1 MSHSART
8 GRINTAATAASLG
21 AVFFWALGPI
31 FIKYLTG
38 HMDSWTQNALRYSA
52 ACVFWLP
59 FVAYVALRGNFP
71 QRTWRRAIVPSI
83 ANVGM
88 QSLWGAG
95 FYYLSPAFMTLLTN
109 TSILWVTGFSLVF
122 FPQERPL
129 MRSPRFWLGLALS
142 LTGLLG
148 VLYFKHDFTAA
159 GTHLGIAIALAEA
172 FMWGV
177 YTVSVKIALRDIDSR
192 SGFSVISLY
201 TTVGLWICA
210 AFLGHPGQATH
221 LSLPAW
227 TAIIVSAITSIALA
241 HVLFY
246 AAIRRIGTTIPMLVV
261 LTLPFIVFGL
271 SSIFFHE
278 HLNGM
283 QLLSGVVLLLGSA
296 SSIWAQQHLR
306 SESQA
311 DEVKLLPKKGLHI
324 TNES

>member
-1 MSHSART
+1 MSPSTKT
-8 GRINTAATAASLG
+8 GRVNTAATSACLG

-38 HMDSWTQNALRYSA
+38 FTDSWTQNALRYSA

-59 FVAYVALRGNFP
+59 FVAYVALRGAFP
-71 QRTWRRAIVPSI
+71 CRTWRRAIVPSI
-83 ANVGM
+83 ANVAM

-95 FYYLSPAFMTLLTN
+95 FYYITPAFMTLLTN
-109 TSILWVTGFSLVF
+109 TSVLWVTGFSLLF
-122 FPQERPL
+122 FAAERPL
-129 MRSPRFWLGLALS
+129 MRSPRFWLGLGLS

-148 VLYFKHDFTAA
+148 VLYFKTDFAA
-159 GTHLGIAIALAEA
+159 VGTRIGIIIALAEA

-177 YTVSVKIALRDIDSR
+177 YAVSVKIALRDIDSR

-210 AFLGHPGQATH
+210 AFLGHPGQALH
-221 LSLPAW
+221 LSFPAW
-227 TAIIVSAITSIALA
+227 TAIVVSAITSIALA

-246 AAIRRIGTTIPMLVV
+246 AAIRRMGTTIPMLVV
-261 LTLPFIVFGL
+261 LAQPLIVL
-271 SSIFFHE
+271 SMSSVFFHE

-283 QLLSGVVLLLGSA
+283 QLLSGVVLLLGCA

-306 SESQA
+306 AKPPAESPELPSVGRA
-311 DEVKLLPKKGLHI
+311 DMSG
-324 TNES
+324 SG